1 MRQELLEALYVPV
14 VSRFSIQQLFQR
26 QTLILGDHC
35 ACQLPQALCH
45 MRSASDLLV
54 MPSGDRGETD
64 SKHQKDLSVGR
75 LTGSVGRAGDS

>member
-1 MRQELLEALYVPV
+1 MCPWSVGSQ
-14 VSRFSIQQLFQR
+14 FSSFSKGR
-26 QTLILGDHC
+26 PSSLGTTAPASC
-35 ACQLPQALCH
+35 LRALCH

-75 LTGSVGRAGDS
+75 LTGSVGRAM